1 MMANIHVHGVSVYHM
16 SLCKKKKRCNF
27 PLNSIDISD
36 LNIIFINIW
45 AYKQEIVMV
54 SLISIN
60 IKSWSPC
67 FSLL

>member
-1 MMANIHVHGVSVYHM
+1 MMANVHVHGVSVYHM
-16 SLCKKKKRCNF
+16 SSCNKKKRCNF

-36 LNIIFINIW
+36 LNMIFINIW